1 MKTESIYSGVILSW
15 GRKMAASVSISG
27 WQKDHYTAK
36 TQLSGIQP
44 STEWVLR
51 GIPQY
56 YNKICI
62 FPHSYEHG
70 NGSDISNNYESKE
83 T

>member
-1 MKTESIYSGVILSW
+1 
-15 GRKMAASVSISG
+15 MAASVSTSG
-27 WQKDHYTAK
+27 QQKDHYTAK
-36 TQLSGIQP
+36 TQLSGIVL

-51 GIPQY
+51 RIPH

-70 NGSDISNNYESKE
+70 NGSDRSNTYMKVKKHESKC
-83 T
+83 